1 MAGELTARDRVW
13 AGVLKTRAG
22 RFTIEDVKR
31 HIRKDD
37 EDDLPNEETIRR
49 VLRAATD
56 LDILNHREGSRYYQK
71 EAYLRGHFDIDL

>member
-13 AGVLKTRAG
+13 AGVLKAKPG

-56 LDILNHREGSRYYQK
+56 LDILDHREGSRYYQK
-71 EAYLRGHFDIDL
+71 KAYLGKRIELGL